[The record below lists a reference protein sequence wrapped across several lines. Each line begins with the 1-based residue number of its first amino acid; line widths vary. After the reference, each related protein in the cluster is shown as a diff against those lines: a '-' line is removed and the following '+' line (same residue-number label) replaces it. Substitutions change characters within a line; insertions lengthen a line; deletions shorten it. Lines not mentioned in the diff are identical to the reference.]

1 MLLRWGYRG
10 AAATGTLLLALAAG
24 FVAGIL
30 TGVPTTLGESLLAAV
45 LVGGVVSVALTPLY
59 VSRPRS
65 VATVLSESWRQ
76 IGIACLVLIAL
87 AVTGVPPA
95 PAVSTSL
102 VSGALLALALPAWY
116 GLCRRRNRTERVLVV
131 GDEPTL
137 IKSSVL
143 SLPVSPLG
151 FLSPVLTEQ
160 SIEMSY
166 PGDSVPDRRPDD
178 EQILRTDGGLRT
190 DAQLNRLELIAG
202 TKRLGGLSRLERV
215 IQERDIDTVVLA
227 FAHGDREECFGVLRT
242 CREQG
247 VDALVHD
254 SLADSVLE
262 DEPVGDA
269 LVRVDLQPW
278 PWYGRLTKR
287 AFDLTFA
294 TVGLFVLAPIILLV
308 AVAVKL
314 DSPGPVLYNQVRTS
328 TLGQTFTL
336 SKFRSMVTDAE
347 SDGAELS
354 DEDAGSV
361 DPRVTG
367 VGRVLRKTHLDEIPQ
382 LFSILNGEMSVV
394 GPRPERPEIDREIE
408 TDGIDWSK
416 RWFVKPGLTGI
427 AQINDVTGFEPAKKL
442 EYDLEYVRRRSL
454 WLDVRLVAAQIW
466 SVTVDVVDLLSERLT
481 KDGDEESSSS

>member
-10 AAATGTLLLALAAG
+10 AAATGTLLLALATG

-30 TGVPTTLGESLLAAV
+30 TNAPTTVGERLLVAA

-65 VATVLSESWRQ
+65 VVTVLSETWRQ

-87 AVTGVPPA
+87 AAAGVTTA
-95 PAVSTSL
+95 PAVSTTL
-102 VSGALLALALPAWY
+102 VSGAVLAVSLPAWY
-116 GLCRRRNRTERVLVV
+116 GLCRRRDRPERVLIV

-137 IKSSVL
+137 IKSSIL

-151 FLSPVLTEQ
+151 FLSPVLTER
-160 SIEMSY
+160 SLEMSY
-166 PGDSVPDRRPDD
+166 PDDSSPDRFPDD
-178 EQILRTDGGLRT
+178 EQVLRTDGGLAASDRV
-190 DAQLNRLELIAG
+190 NRLELIAG
-202 TKRLGGLSRLERV
+202 TDRLGGLSGLERT
-215 IQERDIDTVVLA
+215 IQEYDVDTVALA
-227 FAHGDREECFGVLRT
+227 FAHGDREEYFGVLRT

-254 SLADSVLE
+254 SLADRVLE
-262 DEPVGDA
+262 DERVGDA
-269 LVRVDLQPW
+269 LVRVDLRPW
-278 PWYGRLTKR
+278 PWYGRLAKR
-287 AFDLTFA
+287 AFDLIFA
-294 TVGLFVLAPIILLV
+294 TVGLVVLAPLILLA

-314 DSPGPVLYNQVRTS
+314 DSPGPVLYNQIRTS
-328 TLGQTFTL
+328 TLGGTFTL

-347 SDGAELS
+347 SDGARLS
-354 DEDAGSV
+354 DEDAGGV

-382 LFSILNGEMSVV
+382 LFSILSGEMSVV

-408 TDGIDWSK
+408 ADGIDWSK

-442 EYDLEYVRRRSL
+442 EYDLEYVRRQSL
-454 WLDVRLVAAQIW
+454 WLDVTLVAYQIW
-466 SVTVDVVDLLSERLT
+466 SVAVDVVDLVSERLT